1 MQQFAPDEVEM
12 RETIRDQRA
21 EIAKLKSDLT
31 KAHQDGY
38 AEGRK
43 HRVAAVETH
52 ADEMYRA
59 QEEIAKLRAERDEAI
74 KYVHRLMDGFAPST
88 CTGRLPDLIG
98 ALTQIDNLM
107 CGMRSALAA
116 ARAALKVER
125 EACDRFWASGTT
137 TRDHTDEAES
147 VIDEDWFWGE
157 WNAHKQR
164 RATEAI
170 TVPPNRTGTREES
183 QAIADWHHD
192 EVSRRATVES
202 LDDAMR
208 LIRRVAMAEDWIVAK
223 TAIDACHAFIRA
235 AETKGLKS

>member
-1 MQQFAPDEVEM
+1 MERFCVTHERDRGLGCDVEM
-12 RETIRDQRA
+12 VQSNVGEYVRFEDAQA

-59 QEEIAKLRAERDEAI
+59 QEEIAKLRVDLDQARRDRNSAVECAEVLRG
-74 KYVHRLMDGFAPST
+74 YVAAHKAD
-88 CTGRLPDLIG
+88 
-98 ALTQIDNLM
+98 
-107 CGMRSALAA
+107 LAA

-192 EVSRRATVES
+192 EINR
-202 LDDAMR
+202 
-208 LIRRVAMAEDWIVAK
+208 
-223 TAIDACHAFIRA
+223 RA
-235 AETKGLKS
+235 AEAKDHLTGVGKMVGPIVRIEVPAPKEASK